1 MPEKTVKRRLRPLER
16 IDQLSDGREELL
28 TQPRVPAGPA
38 ELARGHLGK
47 LCTGGCAERLA
58 ESGHENRVQR
68 MEVEMT
74 DPAMS
79 ATETACCPRFPHSAH
94 LAPAGSSCLRT

>member
-1 MPEKTVKRRLRPLER
+1 MVPIPAPTATPGSVSETYWCKAPGLKT
-16 IDQLSDGREELL
+16 
-28 TQPRVPAGPA
+28 A
-38 ELARGHLGK
+38 LGK